1 MSSGALPSGS
11 QCWASQ
17 ESGPG
22 LGDVVVVEVVDAVD
36 EVPEVVAVDVVVSS
50 VIVVEDTLVVVVD
63 AVEVDVAVVVVTPQ
77 ENSSGFSGFHLP
89 SSLHQMRP
97 WASPSQ

>member
-1 MSSGALPSGS
+1 M
-11 QCWASQ
+11 SQ

-36 EVPEVVAVDVVVSS
+36 EVPRVVVDDEAVDVVVSS
-50 VIVVEDTLVVVVD
+50 VIVVEDTLVVV
-63 AVEVDVAVVVVTPQ
+63 VDVAVVVVTPQ

-97 WASPSQ
+97 

>member
-1 MSSGALPSGS
+1 M
-11 QCWASQ
+11 SQ

-22 LGDVVVVEVVDAVD
+22 SGDVVVVEVVD
-36 EVPEVVAVDVVVSS
+36 EVVVDDEAVDVVVSS
-50 VIVVEDTLVVVVD
+50 VIVVDDTLVVVVD

-97 WASPSQ
+97 WASPSQKNMHSVPTW